1 MNIELLQMKAGQNAK
16 SRGKLST
23 HFALLD
29 IADVSAQN
37 GSQGGRCAFKAHW
50 WPAVCKLCPVLRL
63 FGSSM
68 QDLVLAESKAA
79 LAREAAARRKLHNL
93 VQELRG
99 NIRVF
104 VRVKPAD
111 ARGKGAPVLACED
124 GQRIA
129 CTAAGATKARRL
141 FACCACY
148 GSWSTSPR
156 CLSHNHLPP
165 HCTLR
170 ETCCCSESSSCRSG
184 S

>member
-1 MNIELLQMKAGQNAK
+1 
-16 SRGKLST
+16 
-23 HFALLD
+23 
-29 IADVSAQN
+29 
-37 GSQGGRCAFKAHW
+37 
-50 WPAVCKLCPVLRL
+50 
-63 FGSSM
+63 M

-165 HCTLR
+165 HCTLMISHR
-170 ETCCCSESSSCRSG
+170 LGMSLRLIISRMISKGHDVDKKTCCCSEPSSCRSG